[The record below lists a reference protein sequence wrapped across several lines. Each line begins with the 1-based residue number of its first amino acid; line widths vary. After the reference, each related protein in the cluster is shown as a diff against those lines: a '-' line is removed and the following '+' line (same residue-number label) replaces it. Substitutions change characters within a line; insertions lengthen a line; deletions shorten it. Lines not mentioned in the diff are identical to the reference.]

1 MEIDILLQKSLCL
14 MVSVVLSL
22 NWRIIIKSV
31 EKGLMNDMAIR
42 MYLKILVLELREAF
56 LLEILL

>member
-1 MEIDILLQKSLCL
+1 

-42 MYLKILVLELREAF
+42 MYLKILVMELREAF